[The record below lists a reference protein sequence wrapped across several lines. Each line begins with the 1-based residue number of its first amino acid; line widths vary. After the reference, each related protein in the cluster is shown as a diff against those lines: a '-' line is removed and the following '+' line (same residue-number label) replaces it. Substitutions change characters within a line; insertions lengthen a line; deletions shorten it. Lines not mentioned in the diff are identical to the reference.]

1 MAFPTS
7 REMLATGLS
16 RAQSQ
21 ASSIKRIAQNNR
33 DRMAAGPIT
42 AGGVLSLLDNL
53 SGALATFQGVAGLAG
68 IAAYAQDQLGQ
79 DVAPDFS
86 AMIAEVTACR
96 DWIVSAL
103 PKDGDGYLL
112 LETMDAQGSR
122 TERTFSTAATA
133 GLRTALDA
141 LIATIE

>member
-1 MAFPTS
+1 MTFPTS

-42 AGGVLSLLDNL
+42 AGGVISLMDNL
-53 SGALATFQGVAGLAG
+53 SGALATFQVVSGLPG
-68 IAAYAQDQLGQ
+68 IADYANAQLGQ
-79 DVAPDFS
+79 DVVADFT
-86 AMIAEVTACR
+86 AMSDATAAAR
-96 DWIVSAL
+96 NWIITAI
-103 PKDGDGYLL
+103 PKDAGGFLL
-112 LETMDAQGSR
+112 LETIDANGVR
-122 TERTFSTAATA
+122 TERNFTSAQTE

>member
-1 MAFPTS
+1 MPFPTS
-7 REMLATGLS
+7 RQMLANGLS

-21 ASSIKRIAQNNR
+21 ASTIKRIAENNR

-42 AGGVLSLLDNL
+42 AGGVVSLMDNL
-53 SGALATFQGVAGLAG
+53 SGALSVFQEVSALPG
-68 IAAYAQDQLGQ
+68 IAAYAQEQLGE
-79 DVAPDFS
+79 DVSADFAAMSS
-86 AMIAEVTACR
+86 ATQAAR
-96 DWIVSAL
+96 NWIVTAL

-112 LETMDAQGSR
+112 LETMDASGNR
-122 TERTFSTAATA
+122 TERTFGTAATA